1 MSEGA
6 RSMLNRNRH
15 PYLKTAFGVVLIGSF
30 LFPIYWMLNVS
41 LQQGANAVDTPWLPL
56 HPNLDGY
63 AMALSD
69 QWPHLVTSIIV
80 ALGAVALSLLLA
92 TPAAYA
98 LAQLRI
104 RGGAVFLFA
113 ILLSQ
118 MIPGIVVANAL
129 YSAYVKLHLLNTL
142 PGLILADATAGVPFS
157 IIILRAFMQ
166 SIPSSVIEAAWVD
179 GAGHLRTFFSV
190 VMPMSK
196 NSLITAGLFSFL
208 FAWGDFLFA
217 VTLTTKPEIR
227 PVTMSLYTYV
237 GSYVNNWA
245 PIMATGILASIPAV
259 LLLVFAQRY
268 IAAGATAGAVK

>member
-1 MSEGA
+1 MVMSD
-6 RSMLNRNRH
+6 RNSQM
-15 PYLKTAFGVVLIGSF
+15 YLKSAIGVVLIGTF

-41 LQQGANAVDTPWLPL
+41 LQEGANAVDTPWLPMR
-56 HPNLDGY
+56 PNLDGY
-63 AMALSD
+63 ATALRD
-69 QWPHLVTSIIV
+69 QWPHLIV
-80 ALGAVALSLLLA
+80 SVVIALGAVVLSLVLA

-129 YSAYVKLHLLNTL
+129 YSAYVKLHLLNSI

-166 SIPSSVIEAAWVD
+166 AIPSSVIEAAWVD
-179 GAGHLRTFFSV
+179 GAGHLRSFVSV
-190 VMPMSK
+190 VLPMSK
-196 NSLITAGLFSFL
+196 NALITAGLFSFL

-217 VTLTTKPEIR
+217 VTLTTKPDVR
-227 PVTMSLYTYV
+227 PITMSLYTYV
-237 GSYVNNWA
+237 GSYVNDWA
-245 PIMATGILASIPAV
+245 PIMATGIIASIPAV